1 MQAGDSPASNVHGIL
16 LSVVIPIRAGEL
28 LVVQAVTKSTA
39 SRLTESGSLQNSEA
53 AVFVGQKSSSCEL
66 VSSLSFGYLSR
77 DVAQI
82 PKRLSAG

>member
-1 MQAGDSPASNVHGIL
+1 
-16 LSVVIPIRAGEL
+16 
-28 LVVQAVTKSTA
+28 VTKSTA
-39 SRLTESGSLQNSEA
+39 SRLTESGSLQNSAA